1 MATREENL
9 KKINE
14 KLEKLSDEQL
24 EKVAGGTWDQLK
36 RDAFFL
42 NALLKGSK
50 DAPKSPTIKSF
61 LGIFADCGGVS
72 EKDVTKA
79 WDILGIEYSEHGIG
93 SNDYVVKETGKKL
106 TQAQA
111 WTFASKAMGRE

>member
-9 KKINE
+9 KIINE

-24 EKVAGGTWDQLK
+24 EQVAGGTADQVR

-42 NALLKGSK
+42 SALLKGSK
-50 DAPKSPTIKSF
+50 DAPKSPTIKTF
-61 LGIFADCGGVS
+61 LGVFADCGGVR

-79 WDILGIEYSEHGIG
+79 WDILGIDYSAHWVG